1 MKNKLFNH
9 LQEAQSLR
17 GDGVYIYPD
26 ESNQNKF
33 TALII
38 GDRDTPYHGFYMFE
52 FNFVKPYPQH
62 PPEVKSHNA
71 NIVNIGRLH
80 PNCYENGKVCL
91 SLIGT
96 WGQNTWDPTT
106 SSIGEILLNL
116 KAIVF
121 VNDPLQSGEPPHN
134 HAPAL
139 RNGFTYS
146 VRVLNLFDYVLGT
159 YNKMKNDTFK
169 DVFLVFK
176 DIIIEYVEDPENRA
190 SFIEQYNDLVIMT
203 LLNMKNG
210 SVLPNGRFVQAFY
223 QNNMTCNL
231 PKLEKM
237 FNAVFGPFGQDES
250 IVHFN
255 PNKCHSLVYPGKPQE
270 HQCSSKIKHPFQC
283 YCSKHGSVDNHS
295 IGQTPI
301 FLKLLSQYWNQPVDQ
316 PVDQPVAQ
324 PVVQPVA
331 QPVTQPVAQPV
342 AQLGLNI
349 EKCHAKTAKGV
360 QCSCKKKFGDFCGIH
375 LKGQKH
381 GVMT

>member
-1 MKNKLFNH
+1 MKTELFKH
-9 LQEAQSLR
+9 LKQAQVLR
-17 GDGVYIYPD
+17 KDGIYIVPD
-26 ESNQNKF
+26 ESNESKF
-33 TALII
+33 SALII

-62 PPEVKSHNA
+62 PPEVKFHNA
-71 NIVNIGRLH
+71 NVVNIGRLH

-121 VNDPLQSGEPPHN
+121 VNDPLQSGEPPYN

-146 VRVLNLFDYVLGT
+146 VRVLNLCDYVLGT
-159 YNKMKNDTFK
+159 YNKMKDDTFK

-190 SFIEQYNDLVIMT
+190 SFIKQYNDLVIMT

-231 PKLEKM
+231 SKLEKM
-237 FNAVFGPFGQDES
+237 FNAVFGPFGQDECIIPIGLDLS
-250 IVHFN
+250 DFN

-283 YCSKHGSVDNHS
+283 YCTKHGSVDNDS
-295 IGQTPI
+295 IGHSPI
-301 FLKLLSQYWNQPVDQ
+301 FLKLLSQYWNQPV
-316 PVDQPVAQ
+316 AQ
-324 PVVQPVA
+324 PVVQP
-331 QPVTQPVAQPV
+331 
-342 AQLGLNI
+342 GLNI

>member
-1 MKNKLFNH
+1 MKTELFKH
-9 LQEAQSLR
+9 LKQAQVLR
-17 GDGVYIYPD
+17 KDGIYIVPD
-26 ESNQNKF
+26 ESNESKF
-33 TALII
+33 SALII

-62 PPEVKSHNA
+62 PPEVKFHNA
-71 NIVNIGRLH
+71 NVVNIGRLH

-121 VNDPLQSGEPPHN
+121 VNDPLQSGEPPYN
-134 HAPAL
+134 HVPAL

-146 VRVLNLFDYVLGT
+146 VRVLNLCDYVLGT
-159 YNKMKNDTFK
+159 YNKMKDDTFK

-190 SFIEQYNDLVIMT
+190 SFIKQYNDLVIMT

-210 SVLPNGRFVQAFY
+210 SVLPSGRFVQAFY

-231 PKLEKM
+231 SKLEKM
-237 FNAVFGPFGQDES
+237 FYDVFGPFGQDES
-250 IVHFN
+250 IVPIGLDLSDFN

-283 YCSKHGSVDNHS
+283 YCTKHGSVDTDS

-301 FLKLLSQYWNQPVDQ
+301 FLKLLSQYWVQPVDQ

-324 PVVQPVA
+324 PVA
-331 QPVTQPVAQPV
+331 QPVVQP
-342 AQLGLNI
+342 GLNI

>member
-1 MKNKLFNH
+1 MKNKLFKD
-9 LQEAQSLR
+9 LQEAQSLIR
-17 GDGVYIYPD
+17 DGIYIVPD

-62 PPEVKSHNA
+62 PPEVKFHNA
-71 NIVNIGRLH
+71 NVVNIGRLH

-121 VNDPLQSGEPPHN
+121 VNDPLQSGEPPYN
-134 HAPAL
+134 HVPAL

-169 DVFLVFK
+169 ESFLVFK

-231 PKLEKM
+231 SKLEKM
-237 FNAVFGPFGQDES
+237 FYDVFGPFGQDES
-250 IVHFN
+250 IVPIGLDLSDFN

-283 YCSKHGSVDNHS
+283 YCTKHGSVDNDS
-295 IGQTPI
+295 IGHSPI
-301 FLKLLSQYWNQPVDQ
+301 FLKLLSQYWNQPVAQPVAQPVDQ
-316 PVDQPVAQ
+316 PVDQP
-324 PVVQPVA
+324 
-331 QPVTQPVAQPV
+331 
-342 AQLGLNI
+342 GLNI

-375 LKGQKH
+375 LKGQKN

>member
-1 MKNKLFNH
+1 
-9 LQEAQSLR
+9 
-17 GDGVYIYPD
+17 
-26 ESNQNKF
+26 
-33 TALII
+33 
-38 GDRDTPYHGFYMFE
+38 
-52 FNFVKPYPQH
+52 
-62 PPEVKSHNA
+62 
-71 NIVNIGRLH
+71 
-80 PNCYENGKVCL
+80 
-91 SLIGT
+91 
-96 WGQNTWDPTT
+96 
-106 SSIGEILLNL
+106 
-116 KAIVF
+116 
-121 VNDPLQSGEPPHN
+121 
-134 HAPAL
+134 
-139 RNGFTYS
+139 
-146 VRVLNLFDYVLGT
+146 
-159 YNKMKNDTFK
+159 
-169 DVFLVFK
+169 
-176 DIIIEYVEDPENRA
+176 
-190 SFIEQYNDLVIMT
+190 MT

-283 YCSKHGSVDNHS
+283 YCSKHGSVDNDS

-331 QPVTQPVAQPV
+331 QPVTQPVPQPV

-360 QCSCKKKFGDFCGIH
+360 QCSCKKKFVDFCGIH

-381 GVMT
+381 